1 MTNLKDKLIAEALCI
16 EEDAEHSA
24 KGHFN
29 AADRWAGYH
38 LWIGLPSAIIAALAG
53 GSAFNDM
60 PIFAGSLAM
69 VSTALMTTLTFL
81 KPSEHAENHKAV
93 AGQYLALRNQTRL
106 FRELE
111 LTEASDI
118 AEARKRLVELA
129 NIRDELNQAS
139 PGIARKDYE
148 KAKADIYGGRTQ
160 YRIDKEAT

>member
-1 MTNLKDKLIAEALCI
+1 MTNLKDKLIVEAQRI

-38 LWIGLPSAIIAALAG
+38 LWIGLPSAVIAAIAG

-60 PIFAGSLAM
+60 PILAGSLAM

-93 AGQYLALRNQTRL
+93 AGQYLSLRNQTRL

-111 LTEASDI
+111 LIETSDI
-118 AEARKRLVELA
+118 SEAKNRLFALA

-139 PGIARKDYE
+139 PGIARQDYE
-148 KAKADIYGGRTQ
+148 RAKADIDEGRSK
-160 YRIDKEAT
+160 YRTDKEAT